1 MGSRPLMLATMLGA
15 SIGVPYV
22 MSQSNSGP
30 KNGPSPPPA
39 ANAFAG
45 QPTGFSPTSG
55 AAGSMAP
62 PPLLA
67 NPTTPSAVPTTTTKL
82 PVEGVRFH
90 SIAEVLRFDVTK
102 EWVYNNWPRKSTG
115 LADTELF
122 GVRVPLVTGTGFA
135 DLAGA
140 LTYQFNQ
147 QGQVQHITFHG
158 RSADTTQLIQFL
170 TTTYHFERR
179 DALPGQQLYQV
190 GSGDVVTS
198 ELGTRPESV
207 LWNTSPHDSFVVD
220 LELEQPGSNRYLPSR
235 ALKLAIPPAPP
246 GPPTAAN
253 GAGAA
258 PGSPAGQSAAGGTSF
273 YDSFMHATYDNVR
286 YATPAE
292 QSQVQSRRWP
302 N

>member
-1 MGSRPLMLATMLGA
+1 MGGRPLMLATMLGA

-22 MSQSNSGP
+22 MSQANSGP
-30 KNGPSPPPA
+30 KTTPSPQPA
-39 ANAFAG
+39 ASAFGG
-45 QPTGFSPTSG
+45 QPAGFNQPG
-55 AAGSMAP
+55 VAAGLMTP

-67 NPTTPSAVPTTTTKL
+67 SPATPSAVPTTTTKL

-122 GVRVPLVTGTGFA
+122 GIRVPLVTGTGYG

-158 RSADTTQLIQFL
+158 RTADTTPLIQFL
-170 TTTYHFERR
+170 TATYHFERR

-190 GSGDVVTS
+190 GSGDEVTS

-207 LWNTSPHDSFVVD
+207 LWNTTPHGSFVVD
-220 LELEQPGSNRYLPSR
+220 FELEQPGSTRYLPSR

-246 GPPTAAN
+246 GPAIAAN
-253 GAGAA
+253 GAGTA
-258 PGSPAGQSAAGGTSF
+258 PGAPAGQNAAGEQSY
-273 YDSFMHATYDNVR
+273 YDKFMHATYDNVR

-292 QSQVQSRRWP
+292 QNQVQWKRWP